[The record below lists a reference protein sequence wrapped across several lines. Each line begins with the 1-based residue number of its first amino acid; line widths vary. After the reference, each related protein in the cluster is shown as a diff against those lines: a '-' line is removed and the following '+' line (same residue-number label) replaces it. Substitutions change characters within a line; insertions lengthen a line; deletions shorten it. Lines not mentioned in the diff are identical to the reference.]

1 MTFYLGKTVRGEK
14 AKAWSTAVTPAWKWG
29 RHCHQ
34 VPRDGPSDQCFC
46 WKQATAVRQH
56 HRAKGKTGIRCIP
69 VYYNHTHTHPYDKLR
84 QSKTILSMYF
94 KWMHCGQL
102 WALGPDLQKPYGE
115 NALPLNVD
123 FHCTRHLNT
132 ENYSCTGASSFQCDT
147 EKCLPRIKEIS
158 TLIPAAS
165 RLLLLSE
172 LRWHRYG
179 DASPLEH
186 QGTIWIDSPGAGRTA
201 AVSGKLWLQWRLQ
214 GPMSSS
220 TRGMR
225 QLKEHHKQS
234 LVGWA
239 LRPHG
244 GTVKDLLTAEGQ
256 EDAMETEGEAVWPW
270 ARMTKLLPIG
280 ERTRLGNRK
289 PECAKLWTNSGSVN
303 MCLC

>member
-1 MTFYLGKTVRGEK
+1 MARLTGASAENRLQLWDNTTGL
-14 AKAWSTAVTPAWKWG
+14 
-29 RHCHQ
+29 
-34 VPRDGPSDQCFC
+34 
-46 WKQATAVRQH
+46 
-56 HRAKGKTGIRCIP
+56 RARLAYAAFLCITI
-69 VYYNHTHTHPYDKLR
+69 THTHPYDKLR

-102 WALGPDLQKPYGE
+102 W
-115 NALPLNVD
+115 ALPLNVD

-201 AVSGKLWLQWRLQ
+201 AVSGELWLQWRLQ

-256 EDAMETEGEAVWPW
+256 EDAMEMEGEAVWPW

>member
-1 MTFYLGKTVRGEK
+1 MARLTGASAENRLQLWDNTTGL
-14 AKAWSTAVTPAWKWG
+14 
-29 RHCHQ
+29 
-34 VPRDGPSDQCFC
+34 
-46 WKQATAVRQH
+46 
-56 HRAKGKTGIRCIP
+56 RARLAYAAFLCITI
-69 VYYNHTHTHPYDKLR
+69 THTHPYDKLR

-225 QLKEHHKQS
+225 QLKEHHKQPCWLS
-234 LVGWA
+234 AEATWRHDE
-239 LRPHG
+239 RPADSWGTGRCHG
-244 GTVKDLLTAEGQ
+244 NGGRSRVTLGKDDKA
-256 EDAMETEGEAVWPW
+256 A
-270 ARMTKLLPIG
+270 
-280 ERTRLGNRK
+280 
-289 PECAKLWTNSGSVN
+289 TNWGKN
-303 MCLC
+303 